1 MESIEQKISQRI
13 NTRGQGSVV
22 TPADFLDLGSRQ
34 AVDLALHRLVKKGT
48 LRRIARGLYDYPR
61 VDPELGPLAPS
72 IDAVVAALQG
82 RDHTTIQAAGG
93 YAANQLGLS
102 DQVPLK
108 IVFYTDGPERRV
120 ALGKRII
127 VFKHTTPRR
136 MATANRMS
144 GLVIQALRHIGKAHV
159 DAMIIA
165 RLRQRLSRSEK
176 QQLLQ
181 DSRYAPAWVGAI
193 MRRIADDEET
203 V

>member
-1 MESIEQKISQRI
+1 MESIEQKIHQRI
-13 NTRGQGSVV
+13 NERGQGSVI

-61 VDPELGPLAPS
+61 VDSDLGPLAPS
-72 IDAVVAALQG
+72 IDAVVAAVQG
-82 RDHTTIQAAGG
+82 RDHTAIQASGG

-102 DQVPLK
+102 DQVPMK
-108 IVFYTDGPERRV
+108 IVFHTDGPERRV
-120 ALGKRII
+120 ALGKRMI
-127 VFKHTTPRR
+127 VFKHTTPRI
-136 MATANRMS
+136 MATANRIS
-144 GLVIQALRHIGKAHV
+144 GQVIQALRHIGKAHV
-159 DAMIIA
+159 DEMMIA

-181 DSRYAPAWVGAI
+181 DIRYAPAWVGAI